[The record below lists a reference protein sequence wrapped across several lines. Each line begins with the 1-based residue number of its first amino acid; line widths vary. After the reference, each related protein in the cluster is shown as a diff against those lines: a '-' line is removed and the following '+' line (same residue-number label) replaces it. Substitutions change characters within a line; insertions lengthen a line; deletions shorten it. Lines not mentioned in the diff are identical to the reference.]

1 MLDTPEIQIDSGAIQ
16 KKNDL
21 RKASG
26 GTAMNLRHLR
36 YFARIVELGS
46 ISQAATDLGVAQPA
60 LSKSI
65 MALEHTFG
73 ARLIDRSSRGVTATE
88 AGRRLYDHCQIVF
101 SQLARALGEVAESGN
116 TPAGLVNIGMPNSIA
131 NVLLVR
137 LLRAAS
143 ETLPKV
149 RLQVFQ
155 EPRLSLPDRIQSG
168 RIDFGLIVY
177 PSSSA
182 GLRQMPLLTEELV
195 FVSYPELKLG
205 PGPISPNAIARIPL
219 IMPTREN
226 RLRLFVESLFL
237 VHSLAL
243 DVRFE
248 VDAIGHFVDCVEA
261 GLGATILPSSSIL
274 PMLATRRVR
283 VHSIADPAFRRTVS
297 FASADTRPM
306 GLAVAQSAA
315 LLRDTIKAVVAAG
328 EWPGARPLK

>member
-1 MLDTPEIQIDSGAIQ
+1 
-16 KKNDL
+16 
-21 RKASG
+21 
-26 GTAMNLRHLR
+26 MNLRHLR
-36 YFARIVELGS
+36 YFVHIVEVGS
-46 ISQAATDLGVAQPA
+46 ISQAATDLGIAQPA

-73 ARLIDRSSRGVTATE
+73 ARLLHRSSHGVTATE
-88 AGRRLYDHCQIVF
+88 AGRRLYDHCQIVLG
-101 SQLARALGEVAESGN
+101 QLARALGEVAESGSV
-116 TPAGLVNIGMPNSIA
+116 PAGLVNVGMPNSIA

-137 LLRAAS
+137 LLRTAA

-155 EPRLSLPDRIQSG
+155 EPRLSLPDRILSG

-182 GLRQMPLLTEELV
+182 GLRQVPLLMEELV
-195 FVSYPELKLG
+195 FVSHPQLKLD
-205 PGPISPNAIARIPL
+205 PGPISPNAIARMPL

-226 RLRLFVESLFL
+226 RLRVFVESLFL

-261 GLGATILPSSSIL
+261 GLGATILPSSSIV
-274 PMLATRRVR
+274 PMLATRRIT

-297 FASADTRPM
+297 FASADARPM
-306 GLAVAQSAA
+306 GIAVAQSAA
-315 LLRDTIKAVVAAG
+315 LLQHTIKDVVAAS